1 MLKQFFFLLICLG
14 LVGIVQAKGLD
25 LSINSAVKDT
35 GKTKSEEAAAE
46 RYQAPARL
54 KTYAKQSRKKR
65 PVITH
70 KNSSHQAHYGKRLRK
85 IEAYLKAKDTP
96 VIVWAGLGILALA
109 LLTGLGM
116 ILGIVSFLGAFI
128 TLSILS
134 LLALV
139 LPFIDDIGISEDF
152 IPAAILFLFGMSLGY
167 IALTLLAA
175 WAGSAALAAT
185 GVLVIVWT
193 LLSLL
198 FSFLFYIVL
207 SILWKALKAV
217 FRILILVLT
226 LGLVDIGK

>member
-1 MLKQFFFLLICLG
+1 MCIR
-14 LVGIVQAKGLD
+14 D
-25 LSINSAVKDT
+25 S
-35 GKTKSEEAAAE
+35 
-46 RYQAPARL
+46 
-54 KTYAKQSRKKR
+54 
-65 PVITH
+65 
-70 KNSSHQAHYGKRLRK
+70 
-85 IEAYLKAKDTP
+85 
-96 VIVWAGLGILALA
+96 
-109 LLTGLGM
+109 
-116 ILGIVSFLGAFI
+116 LGAFI

-152 IPAAILFLFGMSLGY
+152 IPAAILFLFGISLGY

-198 FSFLFYIVL
+198 FAFLFYIIL

-217 FRILILVLT
+217 FRILILVFT

>member
-25 LSINSAVKDT
+25 VSINSAVKDT

-46 RYQAPARL
+46 RYQAPTRL

-65 PVITH
+65 SAIAH
-70 KNSSHQAHYGKRLRK
+70 KKNANQAHYGKRLRK

-152 IPAAILFLFGMSLGY
+152 IPAAILFLFGISLGY

-198 FSFLFYIVL
+198 FAFLFYIIL

-217 FRILILVLT
+217 FRILILVFT